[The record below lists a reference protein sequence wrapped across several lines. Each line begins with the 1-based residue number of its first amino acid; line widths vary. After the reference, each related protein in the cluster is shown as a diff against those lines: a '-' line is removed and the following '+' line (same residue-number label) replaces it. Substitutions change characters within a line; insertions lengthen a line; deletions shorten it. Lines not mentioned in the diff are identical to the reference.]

1 MPKPLTDSISD
12 GQVLPDP
19 ALEKRTRRI
28 FSADYKLRIVQEADA
43 CEHGELGAL
52 LRREKLYHNQIQQ
65 WRRELNEGGVGALAK
80 TAPGPKAKQTP
91 EQRKIADLEK
101 RLKQLEHQLQ
111 LKDDCLQLQKKA
123 LSMLDHQQSGDDA

>member
-12 GQVLPDP
+12 GQVMPDP
-19 ALEKRTRRI
+19 TLEKRTRRI
-28 FSADYKLRIVQEADA
+28 FSADYKVRIVQEADA

-52 LRREKLYHNQIQQ
+52 LRREKLYYNQIQQ
-65 WRRELNEGGVGALAK
+65 WRRELAEGGVDALAK
-80 TAPGPKAKQTP
+80 SAPGPKAKQTP
-91 EQRKIADLEK
+91 EQRKIANLEK